1 MVQKTFNMD
10 RDVSS
15 YVMVFE
21 EWISSDVCKQTCD
34 EIENAPWQQHTFY
47 NPTDGS
53 YNTRSGSRELDIAYG
68 RGISTQSHIMQ
79 RIHDA
84 YSEYLTRLQLP
95 WFNSWSGFSEV
106 RFNRYEESRLM
117 AEHCDHIHSMFDG
130 SRKGIPIL
138 SILGC
143 LNDDYEG
150 GDLIFWEQEKIELKA
165 GQIMIFPS
173 NFMYPHKVTE
183 VTKGIRYSYVSWTW

>member
-1 MVQKTFNMD
+1 MD
-10 RDVSS
+10 RDISS

-21 EWISSDVCKQTCD
+21 EWISNDVCKQTCE

-53 YNTRSGSRELDIAYG
+53 YNTRSGSKELDIAYG
-68 RGISTQSHIMQ
+68 RGVSTQSHIMQ

-130 SRKGIPIL
+130 ERKGIPTMTFL
-138 SILGC
+138 AA
-143 LNDDYEG
+143 LNDEYTG
-150 GDLIFWEQEKIELKA
+150 GEFVMWGDEVIPMGKGSALV
-165 GQIMIFPS
+165 FPS
-173 NFMYPHKVTE
+173 CFLYPHRVDP
-183 VTKGIRYSYVSWTW
+183 VINGIRYSCVSWSW

>member
-1 MVQKTFNMD
+1 MVQKTFSMD
-10 RDVSS
+10 RDISS

-21 EWISSDVCKQTCD
+21 EWISSDVCKQTCE

-68 RGISTQSHIMQ
+68 RGVSTQSHIMQ

-130 SRKGIPIL
+130 ERKGIPTMTFL
-138 SILGC
+138 AS
-143 LNDDYEG
+143 LNDEYTG
-150 GDLIFWEQEKIELKA
+150 GEFVMWGDEVIPMAKGSALV
-165 GQIMIFPS
+165 FPS
-173 NFMYPHKVTE
+173 CFLYPHRVDPVVT
-183 VTKGIRYSYVSWTW
+183 GIRYSCVSWSW

>member
-1 MVQKTFNMD
+1 MVQKTFSMD

-15 YVMVFE
+15 YVMVLE
-21 EWISSDVCKQTCD
+21 EWISNDVCKQTCK

-47 NPTDGS
+47 NPVDGS
-53 YNTRSGSRELDIAYG
+53 YDTRSGSRELDIAYG
-68 RGISTQSHIMQ
+68 RGVSTQPYIMQ

-95 WFNSWSGFSEV
+95 WFNGWSGFSEV

-130 SRKGIPIL
+130 KRKGIPTMTFL
-138 SILGC
+138 AS
-143 LNDDYEG
+143 LNDEYTG
-150 GDLIFWEQEKIELKA
+150 GEFVMWGDEVIPMGKGSALV
-165 GQIMIFPS
+165 FPS
-173 NFMYPHKVTE
+173 CFLYPHRVDPVTS
-183 VTKGIRYSYVSWTW
+183 GIRYSCVSWSW